1 MIAWPGQVTIR
12 CARGPLVW
20 EAYIRTALII
30 GGGVVLLAA
39 CVLFGRWLGGVGAMR
54 FAIGLFIPVWLVI
67 AAVNMWFGVARAGY
81 SLREELPVFTVIF
94 LIPVLV
100 AVWVWWRQA

>member
-1 MIAWPGQVTIR
+1 LLGQIKSLFSGHAV
-12 CARGPLVW
+12 RGFR
-20 EAYIRTALII
+20 EGYMRTALII
-30 GGGVVLLAA
+30 GGGLVLLAA
-39 CVLFGRWLGGVGAMR
+39 CVLLGRGLGGGGATR
-54 FAIGLFIPVWLVI
+54 FATGLFIPLWLVI

-94 LIPVLV
+94 LIPALV

>member
-1 MIAWPGQVTIR
+1 M
-12 CARGPLVW
+12 
-20 EAYIRTALII
+20 RTALII
-30 GGGVVLLAA
+30 GGGLVLLAA
-39 CVLFGRWLGGVGAMR
+39 CVLLGRWLGGVGAMR
-54 FAIGLFIPVWLVI
+54 FATRLFIPVWLVI

-94 LIPVLV
+94 LIPALV

>member
-1 MIAWPGQVTIR
+1 
-12 CARGPLVW
+12 
-20 EAYIRTALII
+20 
-30 GGGVVLLAA
+30 
-39 CVLFGRWLGGVGAMR
+39 MR
-54 FAIGLFIPVWLVI
+54 FAIGLVLPVWLVI

-94 LIPVLV
+94 LIPALV